1 MNIRKFEF
9 PLRVSKAYTDKDG
22 LKHVIGVA
30 SDNRLDH
37 YKEYFALSA
46 LEDMVKA
53 ARSTKPNKPEEG
65 LVDLMETHYETFGFG
80 YAVDGWINKNPE
92 ADSFEFWVDF
102 ALRPDAWPG
111 NVLYDEVKN
120 KQNVKQLSVGGYI
133 EDEDDIVFEDVEFED
148 DEGNV
153 VEMRVTRLEHIVLEH
168 VATTPEGWAANPRTR
183 FEGTEKSVKGNSMI
197 KSIFKSLSSDSV
209 QKQIQEN
216 TKMIQKG
223 AVPKHS
229 TPVSDQ
235 GSWDADAA
243 VSKIRK
249 WASSDDSGDK
259 DKISWSKYRK
269 AFGWYDSDDQE
280 NFGAYKLPH
289 HTVEDGKLKLVKN
302 GLTAAMAALNGA
314 RGGVDIPE
322 DDRQS
327 VYNHLK
333 RHYSDID
340 EDPPE
345 LKSKSEDGDKITL
358 SKIATIVKQVIDET
372 FGTERNKAMDKEKAL
387 EQIEKMRE
395 EFDDETLKSLGL
407 SVEEEDSEEEESEE
421 EEEESEEE
429 DVDVEKSIQ
438 EALEPI
444 SEKLKSL
451 PESYVEEEKVSDLEE
466 KVKSLSE
473 KMDTLKSALE
483 DKEKE
488 ISELKSTVE
497 SLSPGSHDEEGE
509 RTKSTDGEDEDE
521 DVEDDDVDSED
532 IDYETLWD

>member
-1 MNIRKFEF
+1 
-9 PLRVSKAYTDKDG
+9 
-22 LKHVIGVA
+22 
-30 SDNRLDH
+30 
-37 YKEYFALSA
+37 
-46 LEDMVKA
+46 
-53 ARSTKPNKPEEG
+53 
-65 LVDLMETHYETFGFG
+65 
-80 YAVDGWINKNPE
+80 
-92 ADSFEFWVDF
+92 
-102 ALRPDAWPG
+102 
-111 NVLYDEVKN
+111 
-120 KQNVKQLSVGGYI
+120 
-133 EDEDDIVFEDVEFED
+133 
-148 DEGNV
+148 
-153 VEMRVTRLEHIVLEH
+153 
-168 VATTPEGWAANPRTR
+168 
-183 FEGTEKSVKGNSMI
+183 
-197 KSIFKSLSSDSV
+197 
-209 QKQIQEN
+209 
-216 TKMIQKG
+216 
-223 AVPKHS
+223 
-229 TPVSDQ
+229 
-235 GSWDADAA
+235 
-243 VSKIRK
+243 
-249 WASSDDSGDK
+249 
-259 DKISWSKYRK
+259 
-269 AFGWYDSDDQE
+269 
-280 NFGAYKLPH
+280 
-289 HTVEDGKLKLVKN
+289 
-302 GLTAAMAALNGA
+302 MAALNGA